1 MGKLSINVP
10 NIVLYMFASLT
21 CLKVNSS
28 EPCAI
33 KFEFAVG
40 DISYDML
47 DCSPYG
53 LTEEY
58 KAHPGEK
65 VLQQQLKH

>member
-21 CLKVNSS
+21 CVKVNSS
-28 EPCAI
+28 ELCAI
-33 KFEFAVG
+33 KFKFAVG

-53 LTEEY
+53 
-58 KAHPGEK
+58 
-65 VLQQQLKH
+65 